1 MEYVLESPKPSTQ
14 SKMKNLKL
22 VVVALFFLLA
32 GTAKA
37 QVSVSVNI
45 GSPPM
50 WGPVGYTE
58 VRYYYIPAVECYYDV
73 GNSMFI
79 YFDNGVW
86 VNRRDLPYRYRNY
99 DLYNGYKVVMVDY
112 QGNTPYTS
120 FGDHKKQY
128 GKRYHGDYQKTIGE
142 NPGRG
147 NSNGNNKSK
156 GSNKSKGK
164 KKGN

>member
-1 MEYVLESPKPSTQ
+1 
-14 SKMKNLKL
+14 MKNLKL
-22 VVVALFFLLA
+22 VVVALLFLLA

-73 GNSMFI
+73 EMSMFI
-79 YFDNGVW
+79 YFENGVW
-86 VNRRDLPYRYRNY
+86 VSRRELPHRHRNY
-99 DLYNGYKVVMVDY
+99 NLYNGYKVVMVDY
-112 QGNTPYTS
+112 HGTTPYMS
-120 FGDHKKQY
+120 FPDHKKQY
-128 GKRYHGDYQKTIGE
+128 SKRYHGEYQKTNGE
-142 NPGRG
+142 NPG
-147 NSNGNNKSK
+147 NGKSK
-156 GSNKSKGK
+156 GNGKSNGK